1 MQRDILFKL
10 LKTIK
15 EPQSNCF
22 RIYRRSTARQSYS
35 YYRCS
40 TCDYLSRREIND
52 AYTSAIIKMVHDKIV
67 GEPFP
72 SHHPEC
78 KPIPLSQLR
87 AMQIDRENR
96 QEVIN
101 EMLTPFEAWS
111 RGHLRALL
119 EEARKTSQLDKQH
132 PKRKKVEQKSR
143 NEIEHKSRNE
153 NVSFFLFTF
162 YMKYVK

>member
-1 MQRDILFKL
+1 MIRNLRGNLSNIA
-10 LKTIK
+10 IK
-15 EPQSNCF
+15 EPQSNCV
-22 RIYRRSTARQSYS
+22 RIYRRSTTRHYYS

-40 TCDYLSRREIND
+40 TCDHLSRREVQD
-52 AYTSAIIKMVHDKIV
+52 AHPSPIIKMVHDNIV

-111 RGHLRALL
+111 R
-119 EEARKTSQLDKQH
+119 
-132 PKRKKVEQKSR
+132 
-143 NEIEHKSRNE
+143 
-153 NVSFFLFTF
+153 
-162 YMKYVK
+162 VK